1 MNEETSTGRRRF
13 TGEMLSPG
21 AATGR
26 LAFLESDF
34 TVLGPD
40 QRRASSVE
48 QELDRF
54 EEHIDGLAEELSHI
68 IAELEAESADIQ
80 AQIVRTHLYLIQDHK
95 FHQDVCREIR
105 ENALSAETAIETVL
119 RRVISVFERS
129 RNTIMVERASDIRDI
144 IARLSRRVQR
154 RHHAAFAA
162 LGEGEAMVLAVKE
175 LLPSVVLEA
184 RNSRVVG
191 FVVER
196 GTGLSHGA
204 ILAKSLGFPVLRIDD
219 LEALQEAA
227 EETVL
232 ISATDG
238 SLVVAPQRELILQI
252 VEQGPAAPEVDEV
265 DLPVRLWINVADPA
279 QVTPELAERIAGVGL
294 YRTEVL
300 FMEQIDDFPSEEQQ
314 YLTYRSLFET
324 CRPDQIVTVRT
335 ADIGGDKTLSYFP
348 LGPQENPSLG
358 VRANRVYREH
368 PEIFITQMRAI
379 LRAAADSSGLR
390 IMYPMIGSREDLL
403 FIERLLAEA
412 VRSLRARRQV
422 YQDQFEQGI
431 MIEVPSAAWNAGEL
445 LEVVDFASV
454 GTNDLLQYFFAVGR
468 DDAHNSQSY
477 RTLDPAALRMLRDLV
492 EAAALAGK
500 PLSICGEVASDPQL
514 LPLLIGLGFRDL
526 SVDVRFLSQV
536 EESAAGL
543 DVAACE
549 QLAQDCL
556 KAKTSR
562 EVRALLSES
571 GLVKKH
577 RPVCPSRW
585 DQAVDPV
592 CGAVVD
598 TVDSHLTIARQGR
611 KIHFCSAR
619 CRDEYIHRE
628 KQGRAPVAQAS

>member
-1 MNEETSTGRRRF
+1 
-13 TGEMLSPG
+13 
-21 AATGR
+21 
-26 LAFLESDF
+26 
-34 TVLGPD
+34 
-40 QRRASSVE
+40 
-48 QELDRF
+48 LDRF
-54 EEHIDGLAEELSHI
+54 DEHIDGLAEELSHL
-68 IAELEAESADIQ
+68 IAALEEESADIQ

-129 RNTIMVERASDIRDI
+129 KNTIMVERASDIRDI

-154 RHHAAFAA
+154 RHHEAFEA

-196 GTGLSHGA
+196 GTGLSHGS
-204 ILAKSLGFPVLRIDD
+204 ILAKSLGLPVLRIDD
-219 LEALQEAA
+219 LQALQAA
-227 EETVL
+227 ADEIVL
-232 ISATDG
+232 ISATEG
-238 SLVVAPQRELILQI
+238 SLVIAPQPELMIQI
-252 VEQGPAAPEVDEV
+252 VERRPMAASVDQI

-379 LRAAADSSGLR
+379 LRAAAGSSGLR

-412 VRSLRARRQV
+412 LRSLRARRQV
-422 YQDQFEQGI
+422 YQDQFQQGI

-468 DDAHNSQSY
+468 DDANNSQSY
-477 RTLDPAALRMLRDLV
+477 RTLDPAALRMLRHLV

-514 LPLLIGLGFRDL
+514 LPLLIGLGFKDL
-526 SVDVRFLSQV
+526 SVDIRFLSQV

-543 DVAACE
+543 DVAACQ

-562 EVRALLSES
+562 EVKALLSDS

-577 RPVCPSRW
+577 RAASSSRW

-598 TVDSHLTIARQGR
+598 AAESHLTIARRGK
-611 KIHFCSAR
+611 KIHFCSTR
-619 CRDEYIHRE
+619 CRDEYIYRE
-628 KQGRAPVAQAS
+628 KRGRAPMARAS

>member
-1 MNEETSTGRRRF
+1 MDEETGTDGRRF
-13 TGEMLSPG
+13 MGEMLAPG

-40 QRRASSVE
+40 QRRASSIE

-54 EEHIDGLAEELSHI
+54 DEHIDGLAEELSHL
-68 IAELEAESADIQ
+68 IAALEEESADIQ

-129 RNTIMVERASDIRDI
+129 KNTIMVERASDIRDI

-154 RHHAAFAA
+154 RHHEAFEA
-162 LGEGEAMVLAVKE
+162 LGEGDAMVLAVKE

-196 GTGLSHGA
+196 GTGLSHGS
-204 ILAKSLGFPVLRIDD
+204 ILAKSLGLPVLRIDD
-219 LEALQEAA
+219 LQALQAA
-227 EETVL
+227 TDEIVL
-232 ISATDG
+232 ISATEG
-238 SLVVAPQRELILQI
+238 SLVIAPQPELIIQI
-252 VEQGPAAPEVDEV
+252 VERRPIAASVDQI

-279 QVTPELAERIAGVGL
+279 QVTPELVERIAGVGL

-379 LRAAADSSGLR
+379 LRAAAGSSGLR

-412 VRSLRARRQV
+412 LRSLRARRQV
-422 YQDQFEQGI
+422 YQDRFQQGI

-468 DDAHNSQSY
+468 DDANNSQSY
-477 RTLDPAALRMLRDLV
+477 RTLDPAALRMLKHLV
-492 EAAALAGK
+492 DTAALVGK

-514 LPLLIGLGFRDL
+514 LPLLIGLGFKDL
-526 SVDVRFLSQV
+526 SVDIRFLAQV

-543 DVAACE
+543 DVAACQ

-562 EVRALLSES
+562 EVKALLTDS

-577 RPVCPSRW
+577 WAASPSRW

-598 TVDSHLTIARQGR
+598 AAESHLTIARRGK
-611 KIHFCSAR
+611 KIHFCSTR
-619 CRDEYIHRE
+619 CRDEYIYRE
-628 KQGRAPVAQAS
+628 KRGRAPMARAS

>member
-1 MNEETSTGRRRF
+1 
-13 TGEMLSPG
+13 
-21 AATGR
+21 
-26 LAFLESDF
+26 
-34 TVLGPD
+34 
-40 QRRASSVE
+40 
-48 QELDRF
+48 
-54 EEHIDGLAEELSHI
+54 
-68 IAELEAESADIQ
+68 
-80 AQIVRTHLYLIQDHK
+80 
-95 FHQDVCREIR
+95 
-105 ENALSAETAIETVL
+105 
-119 RRVISVFERS
+119 
-129 RNTIMVERASDIRDI
+129 
-144 IARLSRRVQR
+144 VQR
-154 RHHAAFAA
+154 RHHEAFEA

-196 GTGLSHGA
+196 GTGLSHGS

-219 LEALQEAA
+219 LQALQAA
-227 EETVL
+227 TDELVL
-232 ISATDG
+232 ISATEG
-238 SLVVAPQRELILQI
+238 SLVVAPGPELIIQI
-252 VEQGPAAPEVDEV
+252 VERRPTAPVVDQV
-265 DLPVRLWINVADPA
+265 GLPVRLWINVADPA
-279 QVTPELAERIAGVGL
+279 QVTPELVDRIAGVGL

-300 FMEQIDDFPSEEQQ
+300 FMEQIDDFPSEQQQ
-314 YLTYRSLFET
+314 YITYRSLFET

-422 YQDQFEQGI
+422 YRDQFQQGI
-431 MIEVPSAAWNAGEL
+431 MIEVPSAAWNAREL
-445 LEVVDFASV
+445 LDVVDFASV

-468 DDAHNSQSY
+468 DDANNSQSY
-477 RTLDPAALRMLRDLV
+477 RTLDPVALRMLKHLV
-492 EAAALAGK
+492 EAASRAGK

-526 SVDVRFLSQV
+526 SVDIRFLAQV

-577 RPVCPSRW
+577 RSACPSRW

-598 TVDSHLTIARQGR
+598 TAENHLTIARHGR
-611 KIHFCSAR
+611 KIHFCSAP
-619 CRDEYIHRE
+619 CRDEYICRE
-628 KQGRAPVAQAS
+628 RHGRAPMARAG

>member
-1 MNEETSTGRRRF
+1 
-13 TGEMLSPG
+13 
-21 AATGR
+21 
-26 LAFLESDF
+26 
-34 TVLGPD
+34 
-40 QRRASSVE
+40 
-48 QELDRF
+48 
-54 EEHIDGLAEELSHI
+54 
-68 IAELEAESADIQ
+68 
-80 AQIVRTHLYLIQDHK
+80 
-95 FHQDVCREIR
+95 
-105 ENALSAETAIETVL
+105 
-119 RRVISVFERS
+119 VFERS
-129 RNTIMVERASDIRDI
+129 KNTIMVERASDIRDI

-154 RHHAAFAA
+154 RHHQAFEA
-162 LGEGEAMVLAVKE
+162 LGAGEAMVLAVKE

-196 GTGLSHGA
+196 GTDLSHGS

-219 LEALQEAA
+219 LQALQAA
-227 EETVL
+227 ADEVVL
-232 ISATDG
+232 ISATEGD
-238 SLVVAPQRELILQI
+238 LVVAPEPETILQI
-252 VEQGPAAPEVDEV
+252 VPRGPAAPAADQTK
-265 DLPVRLWINVADPA
+265 LPVRLWINVADPA
-279 QVTPELAERIAGVGL
+279 QVTPELVDRIAGVGL

-314 YLTYRSLFET
+314 YITYRSLFET

-412 VRSLRARRQV
+412 VRSLRARRQI
-422 YQDQFEQGI
+422 YQDQFQQGI
-431 MIEVPSAAWNAGEL
+431 MIEVPSAAWNAREL

-468 DDAHNSQSY
+468 DDARSSQNY
-477 RTLDPAALRMLRDLV
+477 RTLDPAALRMLKHLV
-492 EAAALAGK
+492 DTAALAGK

-526 SVDVRFLSQV
+526 SVDIRFLAQV
-536 EESAAGL
+536 EEAAAAL
-543 DVAACE
+543 DVAACQ
-549 QLAQDCL
+549 QLAADSL

-577 RPVCPSRW
+577 RPACPSRW
-585 DQAVDPV
+585 DQTVDPV
-592 CGAVVD
+592 CGAVID
-598 TVDSHLTIARQGR
+598 TAESHLTIARRGS

-619 CRDEYIHRE
+619 CRDEYIRRE
-628 KQGRAPVAQAS
+628 KHGRAPVAQAS